1 MAAVHAV
8 VVAQGRNRIW
18 DEPAPGQIGRTRLA
32 HAEVN
37 AILALSAESFDPRA
51 LTLFT
56 TAEPCPLCVGAILMA
71 NIRAL
76 RYASREPFAGSVAML
91 RATPYVR
98 SKEVSVHGPNDSQ
111 LEGFLIAIATEFHL
125 RAAGPRVAELVALSA
140 VVRPDAVAR
149 CVNSGG
155 TAACAVPSDRD
166 GVSVCWRTTSGEG
179 QREDAIPGGRGEAR
193 PGRARPSGARPLGAR
208 AKLRCAAQEE
218 CREKALLVHRRP
230 EHRQRRGHG
239 RA

>member
-1 MAAVHAV
+1 MAPMYVNVPKPGSPWRVALEQAWAAYAAGTVPVGAAIADVHGV

-140 VVRPDAVAR
+140 VVRPDAVALGER
-149 CVNSGG
+149 LY
-155 TAACAVPSDRD
+155 R
-166 GVSVCWRTTSGEG
+166 SGEW
-179 QREDAIPGGRGEAR
+179 QA
-193 PGRARPSGARPLGAR
+193 
-208 AKLRCAAQEE
+208 LRTKRLEE
-218 CREKALLVHRRP
+218 VFSLLV
-230 EHRQRRGHG
+230 QTVDSSLQGV
-239 RA
+239 

>member
-1 MAAVHAV
+1 MAPMYVNVPKPGSPWRVALEQAWAGYAAGTVPVAAAIADVHGV

-76 RYASREPFAGSVAML
+76 S
-91 RATPYVR
+91 
-98 SKEVSVHGPNDSQ
+98 
-111 LEGFLIAIATEFHL
+111 
-125 RAAGPRVAELVALSA
+125 
-140 VVRPDAVAR
+140 
-149 CVNSGG
+149 
-155 TAACAVPSDRD
+155 
-166 GVSVCWRTTSGEG
+166 TTS
-179 QREDAIPGGRGEAR
+179 R
-193 PGRARPSGARPLGAR
+193 PPFTRSIAMSQA
-208 AKLRCAAQEE
+208 
-218 CREKALLVHRRP
+218 
-230 EHRQRRGHG
+230 
-239 RA
+239 